1 MMLFSTLPTTL
12 EIGEADSHNSHC
24 HDYNGDE
31 EISKTSQLRDTHS
44 KGKVSPHVHDLTRR
58 G

>member
-44 KGKVSPHVHDLTRR
+44 KGKVNHAT
-58 G
+58 